1 MEGRVTNIAVFNKI
15 EWLLV
20 STPELKIIPQM
31 ILKSYLVN
39 FNNSNLIWIII
50 TKFYEIKIEFRKL
63 VLKVRVKVNIL

>member
-20 STPELKIIPQM
+20 STPELKIIHQM